1 MSKFTYGIVGLG
13 KVGYAICRK
22 LIQSGQL
29 KWVVTRKQAKEIDF
43 PGNVQIYSA
52 IEQTKEPVS
61 VVAIATSDGVF
72 EKIVNDICGIST
84 ERKICEIAF
93 HLSGATSREVL
104 RPLSEFGIKTLSL
117 HPMQTFGEYRENIFD
132 GIFWGCDC
140 TADDFEIARRIIS
153 DIGGVAHL
161 LDEKILRNKPLYHAI
176 GVSVSNFLQGVV
188 EFARLQC
195 ENLSLSPSE
204 VLLPILRTSFE
215 NAFSAI
221 EQGKQVPITGPVAR
235 ADAERIK
242 IHLENLKN
250 HSQYADEYRQLTLF
264 LASILHKQ
272 DKISEE
278 AYNKM
283 LEILKEIQ

>member
-13 KVGYAICRK
+13 KVGYAVCRK
-22 LIQSGQL
+22 LAQNRQL
-29 KWVVTRKQAKEIDF
+29 KWVVTSKQTKEIDF
-43 PGNVQIYSA
+43 SGNFQIYSS

-61 VVAIATSDGVF
+61 VIAIATSDGVF
-72 EKIVNDICGIST
+72 EKTVNEICKISGK
-84 ERKICEIAF
+84 RSICEIAF
-93 HLSGATSREVL
+93 HFSGATSRQVL
-104 RPLSEFGIKTLSL
+104 YPLSKFGIKTLSL
-117 HPMQTFGEYRENIFD
+117 HPMQTFGEFRENIFD

-140 TADDFEIARRIIS
+140 TQEDFAIARWIIS

-221 EQGKQVPITGPVAR
+221 GQGKQVPITGPVAR
-235 ADAERIK
+235 ADTERIK

-250 HSQYADEYRQLTLF
+250 HSQYADEYKHLTQF

-272 DKISEE
+272 GKINEN
-278 AYNKM
+278 AYNKI
-283 LEILKEIQ
+283 LEILE